1 MVERNLA
8 KVEVESSRLFS
19 RSNLKG
25 STSKCCPFSL
35 ENLVL
40 VFSFSL
46 RDGAVTKRLCTG
58 LQIRLARFDSGPR
71 LQIHDCN
78 VLFASHL
85 ARVVKSVDTA
95 DLKSAASF
103 IAGVPVRF
111 RSRAPS
117 TIRELRR
124 TPLKACAIAYCWL
137 CIRVVGFCRETRC
150 LQRQMLP
157 THIREIHSKSVF
169 SCQGRS

>member
-25 STSKCCPFSL
+25 STSKCCPFLL
-35 ENLVL
+35 ENL
-40 VFSFSL
+40 FWFYQCF

-71 LQIHDCN
+71 LQSHDSK
-78 VLFASHL
+78 VILEHYA

-103 IAGVPVRF
+103 IAGVPVRP
-111 RSRAPS
+111 RSRAPTDQIKQHQNTS
-117 TIRELRR
+117 KPAQL
-124 TPLKACAIAYCWL
+124 IATA
-137 CIRVVGFCRETRC
+137 GF
-150 LQRQMLP
+150 LLP
-157 THIREIHSKSVF
+157 HTASRGNMS
-169 SCQGRS
+169 